1 MMRVLSCAWDKSLKQ
16 FMIYRATGWLTFL
29 LAIIFYAIE
38 YVAGYVYFSSNTSVN
53 GWDRTDYLVLV
64 TGVSVMVSA
73 YNFIFILGHEELSEL
88 IVDGGLDSLLLK
100 PLDPYWSVMLVGFD
114 MPSLIELV
122 VTTAV
127 FIYLLQNYTL
137 GIIKVFMIIWAL
149 IMGVMMIFLLNRI
162 CICFNFWLAKASS
175 LGGVIEDLTSMLSRP
190 KVFFPTIIQLVF
202 TFVVPVLTVTN
213 MPVEIIKG
221 DGSVKELVY
230 FSIACVALY
239 YLSRYEWDQGMKNYY
254 SAN

>member
-1 MMRVLSCAWDKSLKQ
+1 MYQLWCRP
-16 FMIYRATGWLTFL
+16 TT
-29 LAIIFYAIE
+29 
-38 YVAGYVYFSSNTSVN
+38 
-53 GWDRTDYLVLV
+53 
-64 TGVSVMVSA
+64 
-73 YNFIFILGHEELSEL
+73 FIFILGHEELSEL

-162 CICFNFWLAKASS
+162 CICFNFLA
-175 LGGVIEDLTSMLSRP
+175 G
-190 KVFFPTIIQLVF
+190 
-202 TFVVPVLTVTN
+202 
-213 MPVEIIKG
+213 
-221 DGSVKELVY
+221 
-230 FSIACVALY
+230 
-239 YLSRYEWDQGMKNYY
+239 
-254 SAN
+254 